1 MKILASGRRTILAFA
16 AAVVLV
22 AAVSITVA
30 LLVTPMQQVAIAGQ
44 TVSVG
49 AAAPSLSVSGPGE
62 LDLFGQ
68 RLPTAISFLGPVR
81 PRLALTHITLGQ
93 QLGSL
98 FGSQRQ
104 TSPVQAIGQALA
116 AGWTRYFGW
125 EIVIAAGCA
134 LLLAGA
140 LAGWARLRRRPT
152 LILLAAC
159 LVFAELVNVGGIMIT
174 AYTAP
179 ARLRQVA
186 SVEALVGRAPLPPIR
201 PARGPAHPAAQA
213 VVLGDSTAAGM
224 GTPLAAHPSRL
235 AQDCHRS
242 PEAYANDLGQ
252 IDNWHVLNLACSG
265 ATISAGILGPQQ
277 LSSRT
282 TPAQLSVAKKAA
294 HASVLIVSVGADDLG
309 WSALLRLCTVTPTCD
324 NNAATAYF
332 QQRLAAFTV
341 AYYQLLRQLAELPS
355 HPTVLI
361 NLYYDPFDPQQH
373 CLDSVG
379 LTPAKEAALTAL
391 LNALN
396 EVLAKGAKA
405 SALITVQPDF
415 TGHALCDPDPYVQG
429 LGDPAPF
436 HPTAAGELAIA
447 LADQAALSQPAAA
460 PSPSPDQSSSR

>member
-1 MKILASGRRTILAFA
+1 
-16 AAVVLV
+16 
-22 AAVSITVA
+22 
-30 LLVTPMQQVAIAGQ
+30 
-44 TVSVG
+44 
-49 AAAPSLSVSGPGE
+49 
-62 LDLFGQ
+62 
-68 RLPTAISFLGPVR
+68 
-81 PRLALTHITLGQ
+81 
-93 QLGSL
+93 
-98 FGSQRQ
+98 
-104 TSPVQAIGQALA
+104 
-116 AGWTRYFGW
+116 
-125 EIVIAAGCA
+125 
-134 LLLAGA
+134 
-140 LAGWARLRRRPT
+140 
-152 LILLAAC
+152 
-159 LVFAELVNVGGIMIT
+159 MIT

-277 LSSRT
+277 LSSLT

-447 LADQAALSQPAAA
+447 LADQAALSQRAAA

>member
-1 MKILASGRRTILAFA
+1 MKTLGSRNRTILAYA

-22 AAVSITVA
+22 AAVSITVS
-30 LLVTPMQQVAIAGQ
+30 LLVTPLQQVAIAGQ
-44 TVSVG
+44 TVGVG
-49 AAAPSLSVSGPGE
+49 AAAPSLSLSGPGE

-68 RLPTAISFLGPVR
+68 HLPTAISFFGPVR

-98 FGSQRQ
+98 FGSQHK

-125 EIVIAAGCA
+125 EIAITAGCA

-140 LAGWARLRRRPT
+140 AAGWARLPIRRT
-152 LILLAAC
+152 LVLVAAC
-159 LVFAELVNVGGIMIT
+159 LVVAELVNVGGIMIT

-179 ARLRQVA
+179 ARLRHVR
-186 SVEALVGRAPLPPIR
+186 SVEALVGQAPLPPVR
-201 PARGPAHPAAQA
+201 PAPGPAHPAAQA
-213 VVLGDSTAAGM
+213 VVMGDSTAAGL
-224 GTPLAAHPSRL
+224 GNTLAPHPGRL
-235 AQDCHRS
+235 ARDCSRS
-242 PEAYANDLGQ
+242 PEAYADDLGL
-252 IDNWHVLNLACSG
+252 IDNWDVLNLACSG
-265 ATISAGILGPQQ
+265 ATIRAGILGPQH
-277 LSSRT
+277 LSGIT
-282 TPAQLSVAKKAA
+282 VPAQLSLAKKATR
-294 HASVLIVSVGADDLG
+294 ASVLIVSVGADDLG

-341 AYYQLLRQLAELPS
+341 AYYQLLRQLAQLPS

-379 LTPAKEAALTAL
+379 LTAPKEVALTAL

-405 SALITVQPDF
+405 SAAITVQPAF
-415 TGHALCDPDPYVQG
+415 TGHALCDADPYVQG

-436 HPTAAGELAIA
+436 HPTATGELAIA
-447 LADQAALSQPAAA
+447 LADQAALSHRSTA
-460 PSPSPDQSSSR
+460 PSPSPSVSSAR